1 MSERVEVRIADCRLR
16 IQPGTHSVEMLHEAA
31 RKADL
36 SLDRGMGRRSGDSRL
51 TLRHLEPRKMVQ
63 ALFTLS
69 LTLENLRTDL
79 KGMTQELAAE
89 VEALRREI
97 DELRSKSGGKS

>member
-1 MSERVEVRIADCRLR
+1 
-16 IQPGTHSVEMLHEAA
+16 
-31 RKADL
+31 
-36 SLDRGMGRRSGDSRL
+36 
-51 TLRHLEPRKMVQ
+51 MVQ